1 MAGHD
6 EPIEI
11 DLGMAKAFDVELV
24 LAHLRAEGVEVA
36 FYPQRDAG
44 EFGTLGPM
52 RCRILVRPDDE
63 ARVRAELAEAE
74 LL

>member
-1 MAGHD
+1 MDHD

-11 DLGMAKAFDVELV
+11 DLGMAKVFDVELV
-24 LAHLRAEGVEVA
+24 LASLRHEGVEVA

-44 EFGTLGPM
+44 ELGALGPQ
-52 RCRILVRPDDE
+52 RCRILVRPADE

>member
-1 MAGHD
+1 MHD
-6 EPIEI
+6 DGEPIEI

-24 LAHLRAEGVEVA
+24 LAALRDEGVEVA

-44 EFGTLGPM
+44 ELGSLGPL
-52 RCRILVRPDDE
+52 RCRLLVRPADE
-63 ARVRAELAEAE
+63 ARVRAELAQAE